1 MSTYVMFGKYSQGS
15 IKEISA
21 ERTQKASQLIRN
33 NGGSVKSGYALLG
46 ETDLVLVV
54 DFPSNDDAMKA
65 SVGLT
70 KLLGIAFTTAPAVSL
85 EEFDKLVG

>member
-1 MSTYVMFGKYSQGS
+1 MFGKYSQGS
-15 IKEISA
+15 IKAIST
-21 ERTQKASQLIRN
+21 ERTQKANQLISD

-54 DFPSNDDAMKA
+54 DFPNNKDAMKA